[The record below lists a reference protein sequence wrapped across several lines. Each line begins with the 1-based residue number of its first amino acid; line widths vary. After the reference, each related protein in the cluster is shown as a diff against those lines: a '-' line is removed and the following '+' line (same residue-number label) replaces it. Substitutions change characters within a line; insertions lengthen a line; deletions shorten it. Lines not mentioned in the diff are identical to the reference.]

1 MPLNINLQQILLHL
15 FNFAILFGG
24 LYLLLYKPVKDF
36 MDKRQ
41 AKYKEM
47 ADQAASTTQQAEALK
62 SQYQAKLDQ
71 ADQEIAE
78 RKKQAQQ
85 DMQEKLNQQEA
96 DARQKAEQLLAKA
109 RREAESDKENIME
122 SASRQIR
129 SLAEEAASKLARQ
142 SVSDVYDEFI
152 DSAKADI
159 DDGFDDDE
167 DEPARGG
174 DRS

>member
-1 MPLNINLQQILLHL
+1 MA
-15 FNFAILFGG
+15 FS
-24 LYLLLYKPVKDF
+24 F
-36 MDKRQ
+36 MMK
-41 AKYKEM
+41 
-47 ADQAASTTQQAEALK
+47 
-62 SQYQAKLDQ
+62 
-71 ADQEIAE
+71 
-78 RKKQAQQ
+78 
-85 DMQEKLNQQEA
+85 
-96 DARQKAEQLLAKA
+96 LLAQA
-109 RREAESDKENIME
+109 PRWIYAAYEQINEGESPDHAQPGKENIME